1 MQYGVVCKGIFKSYG
16 AGATYLPVL
25 KNVDLKVETGQL
37 LMLEGPSGCGKTT
50 FISIVAGILK
60 PDQGTCSVYGT
71 ELGTLSPEELC
82 AFRAR
87 NIGFVFQ
94 SYNLLPTLTCRENV
108 AIPLFLASVPREEA
122 LQRSG
127 DLLGKMGL
135 QDHLDKYPISLSGG
149 QQQRVAIARAMIH
162 GPKLIVCDEP
172 TSALDGAMGQSI
184 MTLLKEMVLESDRTL
199 IVVTHD
205 TRVLKFADKIARMND
220 GVITE
225 IISGEKKHA

>member
-1 MQYGVVCKGIFKSYG
+1 MEYGVVCKGIFKSYG

-25 KNVDLKVETGQL
+25 KNIDLKVETGQL

-50 FISIVAGILK
+50 FISIMAGILK
-60 PDQGTCSVYGT
+60 PDQGTCSIYGT
-71 ELGTLSPEELC
+71 ELGTLTPEELC

-108 AIPLFLASVPREEA
+108 AIPLFLASVLREEA
-122 LQRSG
+122 LQRAG

-135 QDHLDKYPISLSGG
+135 QDHLDRYPLNLSGG

-172 TSALDGAMGQSI
+172 TSSLDGAMGQSI
-184 MTLLKEMVLESDRTL
+184 MALLKEMVLESDRTL

-225 IISGEKKHA
+225 ILSGEKKHG